1 MLDKLGCGLL
11 VAALV
16 STLVATPGLASAQA
30 KRDTNQQSK
39 VITQEREL
47 FVEDVPAN
55 QALRAD
61 ISKLVAG
68 VKAQRDVVTFPRPQL
83 QSPQRNN
90 LSKGTKITVGVA
102 VAVAVVVV
110 VLVAQ
115 RCSNEPGGC

>member
-1 MLDKLGCGLL
+1 MLVLL
-11 VAALV
+11 LV
-16 STLVATPGLASAQA
+16 STLVATPALVSAQT
-30 KRDTNQQSK
+30 KRDIKPQLSLVVEET
-39 VITQEREL
+39 EL
-47 FVEDVPAN
+47 FRENLSGN
-55 QALRAD
+55 QNLRTD

-90 LSKGTKITVGVA
+90 LSKGTKIAIGVA
-102 VAVAVVVV
+102 IAVAVVVV

>member
-90 LSKGTKITVGVA
+90 LSKGTKITIGVA

>member
-16 STLVATPGLASAQA
+16 STLVATPGLASAQT

-90 LSKGTKITVGVA
+90 LSKGTKITIGVA